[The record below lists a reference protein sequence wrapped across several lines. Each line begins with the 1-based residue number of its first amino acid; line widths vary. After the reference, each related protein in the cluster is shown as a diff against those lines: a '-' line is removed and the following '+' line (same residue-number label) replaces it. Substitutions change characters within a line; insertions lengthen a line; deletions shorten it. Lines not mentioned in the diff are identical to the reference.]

1 MLERGNLIDAERTD
15 GRRGLRAAILVAA
28 AAVMTGAVILL
39 PASVS
44 DRIIESD
51 LRNAADDW
59 RQRVVGQLS
68 RGPDTFALS
77 SLTSADR
84 EVLELISR
92 TSEIQQIDLIDT
104 EGRIFWATRDEL
116 IGQYQR
122 VAQVGTAG
130 GQDHVNYAV
139 RFVDQDPDS
148 APFGAAAGSPRAVAE
163 IEIPVTEARGGVV
176 GWLELHHDITLIRG
190 TSILRV
196 RLALIAGSVLAFGAL
211 LGASALI
218 RTSRNRT
225 LEADARAR
233 QLKVVM
239 AEQIRLTREVHL
251 LGQINEWPGS
261 SRSQEELF
269 QAVARFMEH
278 VLPSWSG
285 SLYVLSVAGDVLDGV
300 VSWNGGTHLGHLR
313 AADSMLISQGRA
325 YVPDVTDARSS
336 SPQPEVEVGGASL
349 CIPIRAQGETVG
361 LLNLAAEG
369 ELDEAT
375 LATQRRVAQ
384 AGADQISMAIANAR
398 MRDALQQ
405 QAIRDP
411 LTGLFNRR
419 HLLETVRRALDMRL
433 FREASVLAIAVD
445 QLDRLNEEH
454 GHDAGDM
461 ILRAVAGVLRRHA
474 EGDAIAARAGGAEL
488 TLVLP
493 KVTEA
498 EGMSRA
504 EQIRKELAA
513 LAMRLGP
520 VTLQGVVVSVGVAQL
535 PRHGIRPVEVIRA
548 ASDALQ
554 AARAQGGDQVMGAG
568 SGTGEAA
575 AWTMDR
581 IADNTAG
588 LSGDAP
594 RLTA

>member
-1 MLERGNLIDAERTD
+1 MLERGNLIDTGRTN

-28 AAVMTGAVILL
+28 AAAMTGAVILL
-39 PASVS
+39 PASLS

-51 LRNAADDW
+51 LRNAAHDW

-68 RGPDTFALS
+68 KGPETFALS
-77 SLTSADR
+77 SLTLADR
-84 EVLELISR
+84 EVLELISQ

-116 IGQYQR
+116 IGQHQK
-122 VAQVGTAG
+122 VSQVGTAASP
-130 GQDHVNYAV
+130 DHVNYAV
-139 RFVDQDPDS
+139 RFVDPDPDS
-148 APFGAAAGSPRAVAE
+148 IPFGAVAGSPRAVAE
-163 IEIPVTEARGGVV
+163 IEVPVTEARGGVV
-176 GWLELHHDITLIRG
+176 GWLELHHDITLIRA
-190 TSILRV
+190 TSILRI

-211 LGASALI
+211 LGALALL
-218 RTSRNRT
+218 RSSRNRT

-261 SRSQEELF
+261 TRSQGELF

-285 SLYVLSVAGDVLDGV
+285 SLYVLSVSGDVLDGV

-313 AADSMLISQGRA
+313 AADFTLISQGRA
-325 YVPDVTDARSS
+325 CASDVTNAPSS
-336 SPQPEVEVGGASL
+336 EPELQAGRASL

-433 FREASVLAIAVD
+433 YREASVLAIAVD

-493 KVTEA
+493 KVGEA
-498 EGMSRA
+498 EAMNQA

-535 PRHGIRPVEVIRA
+535 PHHGIRPVEAIRA
-548 ASDALQ
+548 ASDALH
-554 AARAQGGDQVMGAG
+554 AARAHGGDRVMAAA

-575 AWTMDR
+575 AWTMDHL
-581 IADNTAG
+581 ADNTAT
-588 LSGDAP
+588 LSVGAP
-594 RLTA
+594 RLIA